1 MAVKSPG
8 LKAKYS
14 LYSAFA
20 FFILANPVTFTVVEK
35 LLGGFVRIA
44 GPTGCPTA
52 VGLVLHSFVFFG
64 VLYGL
69 MSLPKDLPE

>member
-20 FFILANPVTFTVVEK
+20 FFILANPVTFILVEK
-35 LLGGFVRIA
+35 ILGGIIRIA
-44 GPTGCPTA
+44 GPSGCPTA
-52 VGLVLHSFVFFG
+52 AGLFLHSVVFFG
-64 VLYGL
+64 VVYGL